1 MLQGIPLFRSVSEN
15 SAVRKVGSLLAI
27 WTTCH
32 LVRMLICPLLQ
43 PSGWRAIPSG
53 PQTDQALSVRTTLTF
68 VRTLTVS
75 RSFYSSLHPSGR
87 LSSQSGRLSVFDQV
101 SDSFQV
107 HLWEDWCNRP
117 DDVDSHLD
125 ALLLKARISIQIQPS
140 GCQLAWSERAFNRY
154 GNCGF
159 DFNRLDACL
168 SWPRRVHSKYGN
180 CMLKINRSDGHPPW
194 SRRAKPYMEITCSGH
209 ATVRMTVPH
218 R

>member
-1 MLQGIPLFRSVSEN
+1 MPYRLDAKQTKHYPFGRRWLLFGPSLFREASTP
-15 SAVRKVGSLLAI
+15 A
-27 WTTCH
+27 
-32 LVRMLICPLLQ
+32 
-43 PSGWRAIPSG
+43 
-53 PQTDQALSVRTTLTF
+53 
-68 VRTLTVS
+68 
-75 RSFYSSLHPSGR
+75 LHPSGR
-87 LSSQSGRLSVFDQV
+87 LSSQSGCLSVIDQA

-117 DDVDSHLD
+117 DDVDSHPD

-168 SWPRRVHSKYGN
+168 SWPRRAHSKYGN

-209 ATVRMTVPH
+209 ATVRTTVPH
-218 R
+218 RSDAVLKQERFSSKISKILVTQLSVWTASVHITAVAHLNP